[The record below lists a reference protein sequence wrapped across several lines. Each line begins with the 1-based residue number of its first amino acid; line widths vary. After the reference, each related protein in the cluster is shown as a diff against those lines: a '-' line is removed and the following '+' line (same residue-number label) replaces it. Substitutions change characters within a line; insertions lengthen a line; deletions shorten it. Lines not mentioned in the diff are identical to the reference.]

1 MLRAV
6 ILLVVV
12 STTGLAQEKPALK
25 PFAPKGEGFQV
36 AMPGE
41 PKLLEQD
48 IMGLKLKMWI
58 HEAGEGGYAV
68 AITDIGKFPD
78 EEIEKRL
85 DGARDGAVKNVN
97 GKLIKETKI
106 MLDKKYPGRQID
118 VSLPAQGDAMIRQR
132 FYIAD
137 GRLYQVM
144 SIGKKDWVETK
155 ESATMLDSL
164 KILPK

>member
-1 MLRAV
+1 MVRAV
-6 ILLVVV
+6 IILAIFA
-12 STTGLAQEKPALK
+12 TAGPAQELK

-58 HEAGEGGYAV
+58 YEAGDGGYAV
-68 AITDIGKFPD
+68 ALTDIGKFP
-78 EEIEKRL
+78 ENEIETRL

-132 FYIAD
+132 FYIVD

-144 SIGKKDWVETK
+144 SIGKKEWVETK
-155 ESATMLDSL
+155 ESAAMLDSL
-164 KILPK
+164 KIAPK